1 MTFPIT
7 LPFGDLLKQLRKRAG
22 MTQGDLAA
30 ALGYSIA
37 LISALERNQR
47 LPDLEAVIQHY
58 IAALTLQDEPHLAVQ
73 LVESAANARGER
85 LPATWT
91 IQRERRMVITDE
103 VLIAPPRPPLPP
115 TELIGREQEVAQI
128 GKRLLGHH
136 GRLLTL
142 VGPPGI
148 GKTHLALAVAA
159 QFQPHYRDGVV
170 FVPLAAVNDATTMAF
185 AILAAV
191 GNSDASPKPPK
202 VRLIEFLRRKSLLL
216 VLDNFEQ
223 LLAPAVAGQ
232 AVGLVAD
239 LLAECPGVVVLATS
253 RERLHLRAEQRFK
266 VPPLDLAPAVEL
278 FVQRAQAVDADFVL
292 TPHNQPTL
300 EAICQRLD
308 RLPLALE
315 LCAAQID
322 LFSPPQLLTQLQDN
336 RLDLLAEGAQ
346 DLPPRQRTL
355 RTAIE
360 HSYRLLDETERR
372 LFRSLGVFVGG
383 FDLTVVEAVS
393 DWQQAA
399 QTRSLVSTL
408 HALINKSLVR
418 SETLSS
424 GEPRFLLLETIREF
438 ALEQANTQGEDVL
451 LRQRHYAAYLQLFRT
466 GDSHLRGAQAATWFA
481 RLEPEQNNLRAALQW
496 TFETARYIDANWL
509 QIACGWFCHQ
519 RGQWYEV
526 GRWLAHLLPHRHEL
540 PVELHLYLLITVYA
554 IGRAVEAFQPLNRWK
569 DEVLKLL
576 AVCPNQHLHAAAWH
590 FIACYASDFSETS
603 VAFERSI
610 TAARHA
616 RESPSL
622 GPEFCLLT
630 DCDFILGTPLWAYAL
645 GLIEQGQF
653 AQAMP
658 LLRESQEIFQRRD
671 SGYEMA
677 DSLGTLGRL
686 AFLQGDL
693 AQAYGYLQEAVTI
706 AEKFNY
712 QEMVGLWQP
721 LLAITTLYRGDVP
734 EAQRLLTESLCRC
747 LELKDKGFLAHVS
760 LYWAELALWE
770 GEVEQAGQ
778 RLRESLN
785 YHNDPHKIAIDQVE
799 FLLIAARIATAQQQY
814 PHAALLFGQAEQISS
829 RLDYVYAGPMR
840 DLADAALATVRAML
854 DPAIFAEAFAT
865 GQQMSLAEAFATIL
879 ALPHTLQD
887 NSLTRSHAS

>member
-1 MTFPIT
+1 
-7 LPFGDLLKQLRKRAG
+7 
-22 MTQGDLAA
+22 
-30 ALGYSIA
+30 
-37 LISALERNQR
+37 
-47 LPDLEAVIQHY
+47 
-58 IAALTLQDEPHLAVQ
+58 
-73 LVESAANARGER
+73 
-85 LPATWT
+85 
-91 IQRERRMVITDE
+91 
-103 VLIAPPRPPLPP
+103 
-115 TELIGREQEVAQI
+115 
-128 GKRLLGHH
+128 
-136 GRLLTL
+136 
-142 VGPPGI
+142 
-148 GKTHLALAVAA
+148 
-159 QFQPHYRDGVV
+159 
-170 FVPLAAVNDATTMAF
+170 
-185 AILAAV
+185 
-191 GNSDASPKPPK
+191 
-202 VRLIEFLRRKSLLL
+202 
-216 VLDNFEQ
+216 VLDNLEQ
-223 LLAPAVAGQ
+223 INDAAPLIAE
-232 AVGLVAD
+232 LVA
-239 LLAECPGVVVLATS
+239 ACPGVCVLATS

-322 LFSPPQLLTQLQDN
+322 LFSPIQLLTQLQDN

-393 DWQQAA
+393 DWQQTA

-840 DLADAALATVRAML
+840 DLADAALATVRAAL
-854 DPAIFAEAFAT
+854 DPPVFAEAFAI

-887 NSLTRSHAS
+887 NSLTQSHAS